1 MPKIFWSHKLGALE
15 VELAN
20 TPFMVTEHR
29 KLDCQF
35 GAHYYKEK
43 KSKGSLKVHLQGSRK
58 KGCAAHVNKTYYPI
72 SRICCSIT
80 TGIQSLQKELRKER
94 ESKMTKLKQHLAAL
108 KPVQRVNKYWC
119 CKQIYI
125 GHMHIIVAF
134 VHLYD

>member
-58 KGCAAHVNKTYYPI
+58 KGCAAHM
-72 SRICCSIT
+72 SIKHIT
-80 TGIQSLQKELRKER
+80 LFPEYAVPSQLAFNLSKKELREER
-94 ESKMTKLKQHLAAL
+94 ESKMTQLKQDLAAL
-108 KPVQRVNKYWC
+108 KPVQRVNKYYVSLPT
-119 CKQIYI
+119 QE
-125 GHMHIIVAF
+125 A
-134 VHLYD
+134 HLCSENASKNC